1 MINRE
6 VVPSKRL
13 FLRSLGIIPGLLG
26 LSGLALLSGC
36 GFAITR
42 RQRVKQAVRMFF
54 PDPRQAI
61 EIGQLYTKASGFN
74 SPLDE
79 LLDDLVARIGLRW
92 RHSSA
97 DAQFLLVKQIR
108 NDFARGN
115 IANFYGWML
124 SPTEL
129 RIYAVGT
136 MI

>member
-1 MINRE
+1 MMNRE
-6 VVPSKRL
+6 VVQSKRL
-13 FLRSLGIIPGLLG
+13 FLRSLGIIPGYFV
-26 LSGLALLSGC
+26 LSGLTLLSGC

-42 RQRVKQAVRMFF
+42 RQRVKKAVRMFF
-54 PDPRQAI
+54 SEPQQPV
-61 EIGQLYTKASGFN
+61 EIGRLYIKSSGFN
-74 SPLDE
+74 SQLDE
-79 LLDDLVARIGLRW
+79 LLDELVTRIGLRW

-97 DAQFLLVKQIR
+97 DAQYLLIKQIR

-115 IANFYGWML
+115 IANAYGWML